1 MIPMKAAMQVDLNCD
16 VGEGAGHD
24 AELMPLVSSANIA
37 CGGHAGDDDTMR
49 ATVALARR
57 HGVAIGAHPGH
68 PDRAHGGRRPQP
80 ISPAAAADLVLGQ
93 IERLAAVAGGGLHH
107 VKLHGALYHQAEE
120 DAALAAAI
128 AAALG
133 RAHPRLVVYA
143 LAGGRFAA
151 AARACGLAVADEAF
165 LDRAYVDSATLVPRD
180 QPGALV
186 TDPTAA
192 AARAVE
198 LVRAGRVRS
207 AGGRDLVIRAATLC
221 LHGDGPNPLALAH
234 AVRQSL
240 AASGIEVTAAVGHRT
255 DDPPRA

>member
-1 MIPMKAAMQVDLNCD
+1 MQIDLNCD

-24 AELMPLVSSANIA
+24 AALMPFVSSANIA

-68 PDRAHGGRRPQP
+68 PDRLHAGRRPLP
-80 ISPAAAADLVLGQ
+80 ISPAAAADLVLEQ
-93 IERLAAVAGGGLHH
+93 IARLAAVAGGELHH
-107 VKLHGALYHQAEE
+107 VKLHGALYHQAES
-120 DAALAAAI
+120 DAALATAV

-151 AARACGLAVADEAF
+151 AAWACGLAVADEAF
-165 LDRAYVDSATLVPRD
+165 VDRAYADAHALVPRD
-180 QPGALV
+180 HPGALV
-186 TDPTAA
+186 TDPAA
-192 AARAVE
+192 AATRAVE
-198 LVRAGRVRS
+198 LVRSGRVRC
-207 AGGRDLVIRAATLC
+207 ADGRDLVIRADTLC
-221 LHGDGPNPLALAH
+221 LHGDGANAVALAH
-234 AVRQSL
+234 AVRESL
-240 AASGIEVTAAVGHRT
+240 DAACIEVAAAVGHRT

>member
-1 MIPMKAAMQVDLNCD
+1 MKAAMQVDLNID

-24 AELMPLVSSANIA
+24 AALMSLVSSANIA

-49 ATVALARR
+49 TTVALARR

-68 PDRAHGGRRPQP
+68 RDRVHAGRRPLP

-120 DAALAAAI
+120 DAALATAV

-133 RAHPRLVVYA
+133 RAHPRLAVYA

-165 LDRAYVDSATLVPRD
+165 LDRQYADTGALVPRD
-180 QPGALV
+180 KPGALV
-186 TDPTAA
+186 TEPAAA

-198 LVRAGRVRS
+198 LVRTGRVRA
-207 AGGRDLVIRAATLC
+207 AGGRDLAIRADTLC
-221 LHGDGPNPLALAH
+221 IHGDGPSPLALAH

-240 AASGIEVTAAVGHRT
+240 AAAGIEVVAAVGR
-255 DDPPRA
+255 